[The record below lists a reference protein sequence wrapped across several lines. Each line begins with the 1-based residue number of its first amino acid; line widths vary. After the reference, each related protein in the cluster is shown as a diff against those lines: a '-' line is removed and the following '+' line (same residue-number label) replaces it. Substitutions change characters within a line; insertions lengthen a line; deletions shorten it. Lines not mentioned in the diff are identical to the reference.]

1 MRNHIVQLQLYLR
14 AKEYAYKIFKR
25 VPNCTLENAR
35 KIFTTDLYRVVVN
48 EYQLYCKI
56 NDEDKASKAL
66 RNALIVTGININE
79 YGRELKKL
87 RSTYLELDSLAKE
100 VLLKNNV
107 VYKKLIPSLPSKKGE
122 NLFRIIELNNKTL
135 RDYGKFSEQRD
146 IVLNKATINLY
157 SQSITDIKFA
167 LATCNEWVDKT
178 HIEIL
183 KINNT
188 ISKQKGIIELLAG
201 GFNNEQKN

>member
-1 MRNHIVQLQLYLR
+1 MRNSIVQLQLYLR

-79 YGRELKKL
+79 YGRELKNL
-87 RSTYLELDSLAKE
+87 RAQYLELDSLAKE
-100 VLLKNNV
+100 VLLKNNAI
-107 VYKKLIPSLPSKKGE
+107 YKKLIPSLPSKVGE
-122 NLFRIIELNNKTL
+122 NLFKVIEENNKAI
-135 RDYGKFSEQRD
+135 RDYGKFSTQRD

-157 SQSITDIKFA
+157 SKSITDIKFA

-183 KINNT
+183 KINNR
-188 ISKQKGIIELLAG
+188 ISKQKEFIELLSG
-201 GFNNEQKN
+201 GFNNE

>member
-1 MRNHIVQLQLYLR
+1 MRNSIVQLQLYLS
-14 AKEYAYKIFKR
+14 AKEYAYKIFKK
-25 VPNCTLENAR
+25 VPNCTLENAK
-35 KIFTTDLYRVVVN
+35 KIFTTDLYRVVLN
-48 EYQLYCKI
+48 EYKLYCKI

-79 YGRELKKL
+79 YGRELKNL
-87 RSTYLELDSLAKE
+87 RSQYLELDSLARE

-107 VYKKLIPSLPSKKGE
+107 IYKKLIPSLPSKYGE
-122 NLFRIIELNNKTL
+122 NLFKIIELNNKAL
-135 RDYGKFSEQRD
+135 KDYGKFSVQRD
-146 IVLNKATINLY
+146 IILNKATINLY

-183 KINNT
+183 KINNA
-188 ISKQKGIIELLAG
+188 ISKQKEIIEALVG
-201 GFNNEQKN
+201 GFK

>member
-1 MRNHIVQLQLYLR
+1 MRNSIVQLQLYLR

-35 KIFTTDLYRVVVN
+35 KIFTTELYRVVVN
-48 EYQLYCKI
+48 EYTLYCKI

-79 YGRELKKL
+79 YGRELKNL
-87 RSTYLELDSLAKE
+87 RSTYLEFDSVARQVILA
-100 VLLKNNV
+100 NNAFF
-107 VYKKLIPSLPSKKGE
+107 KKLIPSLPSKAGE
-122 NLFRIIELNNKTL
+122 NLFKVIEANNKTL
-135 RDYGKFSEQRD
+135 RDYGKFSTQRD

-157 SQSITDIKFA
+157 SQNKNDIKFA

-183 KINNT
+183 KVNNRL
-188 ISKQKGIIELLAG
+188 SKQKEFIELLG
-201 GFNNEQKN
+201 GFNNG

>member
-1 MRNHIVQLQLYLR
+1 MRNSIVQLQLYLR
-14 AKEYAYKIFKR
+14 AKEYAYKIFKM

-48 EYQLYCKI
+48 EYKLYCKI
-56 NDEDKASKAL
+56 NEEDKASKAL
-66 RNALIVTGININE
+66 RNALIVTGINSNE

-87 RSTYLELDSLAKE
+87 RSTYLEFDRIAKA
-100 VLLKNNV
+100 VLLKNNAL
-107 VYKKLIPSLPSKKGE
+107 YKKVIPSSPSKVGE
-122 NLFRIIELNNKTL
+122 KLFKIIEANNKTL
-135 RDYGKFSEQRD
+135 RDYGKFSTQRE

-157 SQSITDIKFA
+157 SKSITDIKFA

-183 KINNT
+183 KINDR
-188 ISKQKGIIELLAG
+188 ISKQQELIELLG
-201 GFNNEQKN
+201 GFNNG

>member
-1 MRNHIVQLQLYLR
+1 MRNSIVQLHLYLR

-56 NDEDKASKAL
+56 NDEDKSSKAL

-79 YGRELKKL
+79 YGRDLKKL

-100 VLLKNNV
+100 VLLKNNAI
-107 VYKKLIPSLPSKKGE
+107 YKKLIPSLPSKVGG
-122 NLFRIIELNNKTL
+122 NLFRIIEANNKTL
-135 RDYGKFSEQRD
+135 RDYGKFSAQRD
-146 IVLNKATINLY
+146 IVFNKATINLY
-157 SQSITDIKFA
+157 SQSINDIKFA

-183 KINNT
+183 KINNI
-188 ISKQKGIIELLAG
+188 ISKQQEIIQLLG
-201 GFNNEQKN
+201 GKPNE

>member
-1 MRNHIVQLQLYLR
+1 MRNSIVQLQLYLR

-48 EYQLYCKI
+48 EYNLYCKI
-56 NDEDKASKAL
+56 NEEDKASKAL

-100 VLLKNNV
+100 VLLKNNAI
-107 VYKKLIPSLPSKKGE
+107 YKKLIPSLQSKVGGK
-122 NLFRIIELNNKTL
+122 LFRIIELNNKAL
-135 RDYGKFSEQRD
+135 RDYGKFSTQRD

-188 ISKQKGIIELLAG
+188 ISKQKEIIELLAG
-201 GFNNEQKN
+201 GFNNE

>member
-1 MRNHIVQLQLYLR
+1 MRNSIVQLQLYLS
-14 AKEYAYKIFKR
+14 AKEYAYKIFQR

-87 RSTYLELDSLAKE
+87 RSTYLELDGLAKE
-100 VLLKNNV
+100 VLLKNNAI
-107 VYKKLIPSLPSKKGE
+107 YKKLIPFLPSKAGE
-122 NLFRIIELNNKTL
+122 NLFRLIEENNKTL
-135 RDYGKFSEQRD
+135 RDYGKFSEQRE

-157 SQSITDIKFA
+157 SKSVTDIKFA

-183 KINNT
+183 KINNR
-188 ISKQKGIIELLAG
+188 ISKQKEFIELLG
-201 GFNNEQKN
+201 GLNNE

>member
-1 MRNHIVQLQLYLR
+1 MRNSIVQLQLYLR

-66 RNALIVTGININE
+66 RNALIVTRINVNE
-79 YGRELKKL
+79 YGRDLKKL

-100 VLLKNNV
+100 VLLKNNAI
-107 VYKKLIPSLPSKKGE
+107 YKKLIPSLPSKVGG
-122 NLFRIIELNNKTL
+122 NLFKIIELNNKAL
-135 RDYGKFSEQRD
+135 RDYGKFSTQRD

-157 SQSITDIKFA
+157 SQSINDIKFA

-183 KINNT
+183 KINNA
-188 ISKQKGIIELLAG
+188 ISKQKEIIELLG
-201 GFNNEQKN
+201 GKPNE

>member
-1 MRNHIVQLQLYLR
+1 MRSSMAQLQLYLR
-14 AKEYAYKIFKR
+14 AKEYAYKIFQR

-66 RNALIVTGININE
+66 RNALIVTGINIHE
-79 YGRELKKL
+79 YERDLKNL
-87 RSTYLELDSLAKE
+87 RATYLELDSIARE
-100 VLLKNNV
+100 VLLKNNAI
-107 VYKKLIPSLPSKKGE
+107 YKKVIPFLPSKAGE
-122 NLFRIIELNNKTL
+122 NLFRLIEANNKLL
-135 RDYGKFSEQRD
+135 RDYGKFSTQRES
-146 IVLNKATINLY
+146 VLNKATINLY

-183 KINNT
+183 KINNQ
-188 ISKQKGIIELLAG
+188 ISKQKELMEIIRR
-201 GFNNEQKN
+201 F

>member
-1 MRNHIVQLQLYLR
+1 MRNSSIVQLQLYLS

-35 KIFTTDLYRVVVN
+35 KIFTTDLYMVVLN
-48 EYQLYCKI
+48 EYKLYCKI

-87 RSTYLELDSLAKE
+87 RANYLEFDSLARE
-100 VLLKNNV
+100 ALLKNNAF
-107 VYKKLIPSLPSKKGE
+107 YKALIPSLPSKYGE
-122 NLFRIIELNNKTL
+122 RFFRVIELNNKVL
-135 RDYGKFSEQRD
+135 RDYGKFSTQRD

-157 SQSITDIKFA
+157 SKNITDIKFA
-167 LATCNEWVDKT
+167 LATCNEWLDKT
-178 HIEIL
+178 HIEVL
-183 KINNT
+183 KINN
-188 ISKQKGIIELLAG
+188 SLLKQKELMEVLVG
-201 GFNNEQKN
+201 GFK

>member
-1 MRNHIVQLQLYLR
+1 MRNSIVQLHLYLR

-35 KIFTTDLYRVVVN
+35 KIFTTDLYKVVLN
-48 EYQLYCKI
+48 EYQLYCKL
-56 NDEDKASKAL
+56 NEEDNASKAL

-79 YGRELKKL
+79 YGRDLKKL

-100 VLLKNNV
+100 VLLKNNAI
-107 VYKKLIPSLPSKKGE
+107 YKKLIPSLPSKVGE
-122 NLFRIIELNNKTL
+122 NLFKVIEANNKTL
-135 RDYGKFSEQRD
+135 RDYGKFSTQRD

-157 SQSITDIKFA
+157 SKSITDIKFA

-183 KINNT
+183 KINNK
-188 ISKQKGIIELLAG
+188 ISKQKEIIELLG
-201 GFNNEQKN
+201 GFNNE

>member
-1 MRNHIVQLQLYLR
+1 MRNSIVQLQLYLS

-35 KIFTTDLYRVVVN
+35 KIFTTDLYRVVLN

-56 NDEDKASKAL
+56 NEEDKASKAL

-79 YGRELKKL
+79 YGIELKKL

-100 VLLKNNV
+100 VLIKNNAI
-107 VYKKLIPSLPSKKGE
+107 YKKLIPSLPSKIGE
-122 NLFRIIELNNKTL
+122 NLFRIIELNNKSL
-135 RDYGKFSEQRD
+135 RDYGKFSTQRD

-178 HIEIL
+178 HIEVL

-188 ISKQKGIIELLAG
+188 LSKQKEIIELLAG
-201 GFNNEQKN
+201 GFNNE

>member
-1 MRNHIVQLQLYLR
+1 MRNSIVQLHLYLR

-35 KIFTTDLYRVVVN
+35 KIFTTDLYRVVLN
-48 EYQLYCKI
+48 EYQLYCKL
-56 NDEDKASKAL
+56 NEEDNASKAL

-79 YGRELKKL
+79 YGRDLKKL
-87 RSTYLELDSLAKE
+87 RSTYLEIDSLAKE
-100 VLLKNNV
+100 VLLKNNAI
-107 VYKKLIPSLPSKKGE
+107 YKKLIPSLPSKASG
-122 NLFRIIELNNKTL
+122 NLFKVIEANNKTL
-135 RDYGKFSEQRD
+135 RDYGKFSTQRD

-157 SQSITDIKFA
+157 SKSITDIKFA

-183 KINNT
+183 KINNK
-188 ISKQKGIIELLAG
+188 ISKQKEFIELLG
-201 GFNNEQKN
+201 GFNNE

>member
-1 MRNHIVQLQLYLR
+1 MRNSIVQLQLYLS
-14 AKEYAYKIFKR
+14 AKEYAYKIFKK

-35 KIFTTDLYRVVVN
+35 KIFTTDLYMVVLN
-48 EYQLYCKI
+48 EYKLYCKI

-87 RSTYLELDSLAKE
+87 RDNYLEFDSIARE
-100 VLLKNNV
+100 VILRNNV
-107 VYKKLIPSLPSKKGE
+107 VYKKLIHSLPSEYSE
-122 NLFRIIELNNKTL
+122 NLFRIIEFNNKTL
-135 RDYGKFSEQRD
+135 RDYGKFSTQRD

-167 LATCNEWVDKT
+167 VATCNEWVDKT
-178 HIEIL
+178 HIEVL
-183 KINNT
+183 KINN
-188 ISKQKGIIELLAG
+188 SLLKQKEIIEALVG
-201 GFNNEQKN
+201 GFK

>member
-1 MRNHIVQLQLYLR
+1 MRNSIVQLQLYLR
-14 AKEYAYKIFKR
+14 AKEYAYKIFQR

-79 YGRELKKL
+79 YGRDLKKL

-100 VLLKNNV
+100 VLLKNNAI
-107 VYKKLIPSLPSKKGE
+107 YKKLIPSLPSKVGG
-122 NLFRIIELNNKTL
+122 NLFKIIEANNKAL
-135 RDYGKFSEQRD
+135 RDYGKFSTQRE
-146 IVLNKATINLY
+146 IVFNKATINLY
-157 SQSITDIKFA
+157 SQSINDIKFA

-188 ISKQKGIIELLAG
+188 ISKQKEIIQLLG
-201 GFNNEQKN
+201 GKPNE

>member
-1 MRNHIVQLQLYLR
+1 MRNSIVQLQLYLR
-14 AKEYAYKIFKR
+14 AKEYAYKIFQR

-79 YGRELKKL
+79 YGRDLKKL

-100 VLLKNNV
+100 VLLKNNAI
-107 VYKKLIPSLPSKKGE
+107 YKKLIPSLPSKVGG
-122 NLFRIIELNNKTL
+122 NLFKIIEANNKAL
-135 RDYGKFSEQRD
+135 RDYGKFSTQRE
-146 IVLNKATINLY
+146 IVFNKATINLY
-157 SQSITDIKFA
+157 SQSINDIKFA
-167 LATCNEWVDKT
+167 LATCNEWVEKT

-188 ISKQKGIIELLAG
+188 ISKQKEIIQLLG
-201 GFNNEQKN
+201 GKPNE

>member
-1 MRNHIVQLQLYLR
+1 MRNSIVQLQLYLR

-79 YGRELKKL
+79 YGRDLKKL

-100 VLLKNNV
+100 VLLKNNAI
-107 VYKKLIPSLPSKKGE
+107 YKKLIHSLPSKTGE
-122 NLFRIIELNNKTL
+122 NLFKLIEANNKTL
-135 RDYGKFSEQRD
+135 RDYGKFSTQRE

-157 SQSITDIKFA
+157 SKSITDIKFA

-183 KINNT
+183 KINNR
-188 ISKQKGIIELLAG
+188 ISKQKEIIELLG
-201 GFNNEQKN
+201 GFNNE